1 MTRLITLPGFT
12 RVLRVFHILY
22 TVPRRCADHKDPG
35 TAVRECEVR
44 KNVTVVI
51 GYGGMGRAISRRLGA
66 DARLLIA
73 DLSAESLDDS
83 VAQLVADGFDAT
95 AKPTDVTSPESVAEL
110 ANSAS
115 ALGPI
120 TRIVHTAGVSPA
132 QASIEQIL
140 AVDVVGPA
148 LVLEE
153 FAAHVQPG
161 GAAVVI
167 ASNAGHM
174 YGRALSPA
182 DEWALMTLPA
192 RHLIASPLLNTDR
205 YHDRAIAYQF
215 AKLATQLRV
224 RAAVPRWGERAA
236 RVNSV
241 SPGVIATA
249 MGRAELTGADQQ
261 LVHQLIASSPAGRMG
276 TAEEIAGAVDFLLSP
291 SASFITGADLL
302 VDGGAIATLA
312 LAYAPG
318 T

>member
-1 MTRLITLPGFT
+1 
-12 RVLRVFHILY
+12 
-22 TVPRRCADHKDPG
+22 
-35 TAVRECEVR
+35 
-44 KNVTVVI
+44 
-51 GYGGMGRAISRRLGA
+51 
-66 DARLLIA
+66 
-73 DLSAESLDDS
+73 
-83 VAQLVADGFDAT
+83 
-95 AKPTDVTSPESVAEL
+95 
-110 ANSAS
+110 
-115 ALGPI
+115 
-120 TRIVHTAGVSPA
+120 VSPA

-182 DEWALMTLPA
+182 DEWALMTLSA
-192 RHLIASPLLNTDR
+192 RQLIASPLLNTDR
-205 YHDRAIAYQF
+205 YHDRATAYQF

-261 LVHQLIASSPAGRMG
+261 LVHQLIAGSPAGRMG

-312 LAYAPG
+312 LASAPG

>member
-1 MTRLITLPGFT
+1 M
-12 RVLRVFHILY
+12 
-22 TVPRRCADHKDPG
+22 
-35 TAVRECEVR
+35 R

-174 YGRALSPA
+174 
-182 DEWALMTLPA
+182 
-192 RHLIASPLLNTDR
+192 
-205 YHDRAIAYQF
+205 
-215 AKLATQLRV
+215 
-224 RAAVPRWGERAA
+224 
-236 RVNSV
+236 
-241 SPGVIATA
+241 
-249 MGRAELTGADQQ
+249 
-261 LVHQLIASSPAGRMG
+261 
-276 TAEEIAGAVDFLLSP
+276 
-291 SASFITGADLL
+291 
-302 VDGGAIATLA
+302 
-312 LAYAPG
+312 
-318 T
+318 

>member
-1 MTRLITLPGFT
+1 
-12 RVLRVFHILY
+12 
-22 TVPRRCADHKDPG
+22 
-35 TAVRECEVR
+35 VR

-66 DARLLIA
+66 DAKLLIA
-73 DLSAESLDDS
+73 DVSAESLDDS

-95 AKPTDVTSPESVAEL
+95 AEPTDVTSPESVAEL

-120 TRIVHTAGVSPA
+120 TRIIHTAGVSPA

-153 FAAHVQPG
+153 FAARVQPG

-174 YGRALSPA
+174 YGRLSPA

-192 RHLIASPLLNTDR
+192 RELIASPLLNTDR
-205 YHDRAIAYQF
+205 YHDRATAYQF

-249 MGRAELTGADQQ
+249 MGRAELTGADRQ
-261 LVHQLIASSPAGRMG
+261 LVHHLIADSPAGRMG
-276 TAEEIAGAVDFLLSP
+276 TAEEIAAAVDFLLSP

-312 LAYAPG
+312 LAYPPG